1 MPLCPLEGSGGTRRV
16 DGVSK
21 VLGYGAAAW
30 DQGTSLSLFPVG
42 PDPIHGWY
50 PGNCPHLLQTGQL
63 KSRPGQWGDG
73 SCSLPSVQRV

>member
-21 VLGYGAAAW
+21 ALGYGATAW

-42 PDPIHGWY
+42 PDPIHGW
-50 PGNCPHLLQTGQL
+50 
-63 KSRPGQWGDG
+63 
-73 SCSLPSVQRV
+73 